1 MRIGQ
6 RVIITNPNIRE
17 SFKHLSAEELEPIV
31 LGAKGT
37 IVEAGAQVH
46 EVVVVQLDQDPTP
59 TVFFEEDIA
68 PLMEHLSITER
79 DTPPGKEK

>member
-46 EVVVVQLDQDPTP
+46 EETQDIRLGLVVQLDQDPTP

-68 PLMEHLSITER
+68 PLMEHLS
-79 DTPPGKEK
+79 

>member
-1 MRIGQ
+1 MRISQ

-37 IVEAGAQVH
+37 IVEA
-46 EVVVVQLDQDPTP
+46 DS
-59 TVFFEEDIA
+59 EE
-68 PLMEHLSITER
+68 S
-79 DTPPGKEK
+79 